1 LKEDPRLHVSEADLE
16 KQYQFVTQVNGRISL
31 GHQTINDIRGLRKQL
46 QDLRDR
52 LPKTPENKPVLDAAD
67 ALDKKMTE
75 VEEGLIQTK
84 AKSGEDALNFPIRVM
99 NQMVDL
105 ANVAQESDAAPTAQS
120 YQVYEVLNKELDV
133 QLAKWK
139 EVQST
144 ELVALNQKMRE
155 ANVPGVS
162 IPPAKPNE
170 PAPGR
175 RRGN

>member
-1 LKEDPRLHVSEADLE
+1 
-16 KQYQFVTQVNGRISL
+16 
-31 GHQTINDIRGLRKQL
+31 
-46 QDLRDR
+46 
-52 LPKTPENKPVLDAAD
+52 VLDAAD